1 MKNLYLKIVET
12 IENSRELFTE
22 KGLLPIETIDLYD
35 GQPDEPNNF
44 EFTCPALF
52 VDYKIDW
59 ERGGSGMKR
68 GVVNLDVHILTHP
81 GIGTENFNPRLPE
94 GLQKLEYYDLIAEL
108 MERVATDNVSSLALI
123 SEEPVLTDYFCYHML
138 RFNAPIYRHKQNRYT
153 KLCDVKPDIVLKNE

>member
-81 GIGTENFNPRLPE
+81 GIGTESFNPRMPE
-94 GLQKLEYYDLIAEL
+94 SLQKLEYYELLAEL
-108 MERVATDNVSSLALI
+108 LETVYTDHISNLAL
-123 SEEPVLTDYFCYHML
+123 SGEEPVITDYFCYHML
-138 RFNAPIYRHKQNRYT
+138 RFNAQIYRQKRNKYT
-153 KLCDVKPDIVLKNE
+153 KLPNVPPAINMVK